1 MTNTTSTLNS
11 SPRTNNQDEQR
22 WQQLADTNAD
32 GSFVYAVITTGI
44 YCRPGCPS
52 RAPKRDN
59 VRFFNTSSDAEVAG
73 FRACKRCRPQAVS
86 ADAAL
91 TERITRLCR
100 YIETATH
107 EPSLEE
113 LANYA
118 GISAYHLQ
126 RQFKGLTGVS
136 PKAYAKAHHQQI
148 DTSTREKKVSARQIH
163 FACGDCSLGKFLVA
177 RSEKGI
183 CAVLL
188 GDTQQELTSDLRK
201 RFPTTEFRHSEQDF
215 AEQLQQL
222 AQLIEHPQQTL
233 QLPLDIRGTLF
244 QQKVW
249 QALRAIP
256 VGETRSYSD
265 IAQVIG
271 SPKAI
276 RAVAGACAANSI
288 AIVIPCHRVVRSDGN
303 LSGYRWGIDRKRI
316 LLQRETD
323 EKN

>member
-11 SPRTNNQDEQR
+11 LPRTNNQDEQR

-59 VRFFNTSSDAEVAG
+59 VRFFNTSADAEVAG

-86 ADAAL
+86 ADAVL

-126 RQFKGLTGVS
+126 RQFKRLTGVS

-148 DTSTREKKVSARQIH
+148 DASMREKKVSARQIH
-163 FACGDCSLGKFLVA
+163 FACGDCSLGKLLVA

-256 VGETRSYSD
+256 AGETRSYSD

-323 EKN
+323 GKN

>member
-126 RQFKGLTGVS
+126 RQFKRLTGVS
-136 PKAYAKAHHQQI
+136 PKAYAKAHQQQI
-148 DTSTREKKVSARQIH
+148 DASMREKKVSARQIH
-163 FACGDCSLGKFLVA
+163 FACGDCSLGKLLVA

-201 RFPTTEFRHSEQDF
+201 RFSTTEFRHSEQDV

-222 AQLIEHPQQTL
+222 VHLIELPQQTL

-265 IAQVIG
+265 IAEAIG
-271 SPKAI
+271 SSKAI
-276 RAVAGACAANSI
+276 RAVAGACASNSI

-323 EKN
+323 GKN